1 MLLRA
6 LARAA
11 LAWLA
16 GHVALFLRLGVL
28 QLETMASVWLVAVV
42 GGLVWYATHHA
53 RESVWLANLGA
64 DPRVAGFVGIAVALL
79 GEVAIRIVL

>member
-1 MLLRA
+1 
-6 LARAA
+6 
-11 LAWLA
+11 
-16 GHVALFLRLGVL
+16 
-28 QLETMASVWLVAVV
+28 MASVWLVAVV